1 MLFIHLTFFGLAIS
15 WRDYQTHLIS
25 KRTTHLALLTLIPFI
40 DNSIF
45 RALLLSSINLCLY
58 LFLKLISPQAIGRG
72 DIRLSLLIGSYV
84 SAFDGGV
91 YELIWC
97 NTISWVFC
105 SISLIPHFLKQER
118 LKEMRVAFAPYL
130 FFGLLCYAITS

>member
-1 MLFIHLTFFGLAIS
+1 MLLIHLTFFGIAIS
-15 WRDYQTHLIS
+15 WRDYQSHLIS

-40 DNSIF
+40 FNSIF
-45 RALLLSSINLCLY
+45 PALLLSSINSCFYML
-58 LFLKLISPQAIGRG
+58 LKLISPQAIGRG

-84 SAFDGGV
+84 SAFNGGV

-97 NTISWVFC
+97 NTISWVSC
-105 SISLIPHFLKQER
+105 SISLIPHFLREER

-130 FFGLLCYAITS
+130 FFGLLCYVITR

>member
-40 DNSIF
+40 DKSIIH
-45 RALLLSSINLCLY
+45 ALLLSSINLCLY

-105 SISLIPHFLKQER
+105 SITLIPHFLKQER

-130 FFGLLCYAITS
+130 FFGLLCYVITS

>member
-1 MLFIHLTFFGLAIS
+1 MLFIHLAFFGLAIS

-91 YELIWC
+91 HELIWC

-130 FFGLLCYAITS
+130 FFGLLCYVITS

>member
-45 RALLLSSINLCLY
+45 RALLLSSINLFLY
-58 LFLKLISPQAIGRG
+58 LLLKLISPQAIGRG

-91 YELIWC
+91 HELIWC

-130 FFGLLCYAITS
+130 FFGLLCYVITS

>member
-1 MLFIHLTFFGLAIS
+1 M
-15 WRDYQTHLIS
+15 
-25 KRTTHLALLTLIPFI
+25 ALLTLIPFI

-45 RALLLSSINLCLY
+45 HALLLSSINLCLY
-58 LFLKLISPQAIGRG
+58 LLLKLISPQAIGRG

-97 NTISWVFC
+97 NTISWVSC

>member
-58 LFLKLISPQAIGRG
+58 LFLKLILPQAIGRG

-91 YELIWC
+91 YELIWS
-97 NTISWVFC
+97 NTISWVSC

-130 FFGLLCYAITS
+130 FFGLLCYVITS

>member
-1 MLFIHLTFFGLAIS
+1 MLFIHLTFFGIAIS

-91 YELIWC
+91 HELIWC

-130 FFGLLCYAITS
+130 FFGLLCYVITS

>member
-1 MLFIHLTFFGLAIS
+1 VLFIHLTFFGLAIS

-91 YELIWC
+91 HELIWC
-97 NTISWVFC
+97 NTISWVFS

-130 FFGLLCYAITS
+130 FFGLLCYVITS

>member
-1 MLFIHLTFFGLAIS
+1 MLLIHLTFFGIAIS
-15 WRDYQTHLIS
+15 WRDYQSHLIS

-40 DNSIF
+40 FNSIF
-45 RALLLSSINLCLY
+45 HALLLSSINSCFYML
-58 LFLKLISPQAIGRG
+58 LKLISPQAIGRG

-84 SAFDGGV
+84 SAFNGGV

-97 NTISWVFC
+97 NTISWVSC

-118 LKEMRVAFAPYL
+118 LREMRVAFAPYL
-130 FFGLLCYAITS
+130 FFGLLCYVITR

>member
-91 YELIWC
+91 HELIWC

-105 SISLIPHFLKQER
+105 LISLIPHFLKQER

-130 FFGLLCYAITS
+130 FFGLLCYVITS

>member
-1 MLFIHLTFFGLAIS
+1 MLFIHLTFFGIAIS
-15 WRDYQTHLIS
+15 WRDHQSHLIS
-25 KRTTHLALLTLIPFI
+25 KRTTHLALLTLFPFI

-45 RALLLSSINLCLY
+45 DTLLLSAINLSLY
-58 LFLKLISPQAIGRG
+58 LLLKLISPQAIGCG
-72 DIRLSLLIGSYV
+72 DIRLSLLIGCYV

-97 NTISWVFC
+97 NAISWVSC
-105 SISLIPHFLKQER
+105 SISLIPHLLKPER

-130 FFGLLCYAITS
+130 FFGLFCYVITS

>member
-91 YELIWC
+91 HELIWC

-130 FFGLLCYAITS
+130 FLGLLCYVITS

>member
-1 MLFIHLTFFGLAIS
+1 MLFIHLTYFGLAIS

-130 FFGLLCYAITS
+130 FFGLLCYVITS

>member
-1 MLFIHLTFFGLAIS
+1 MLFIHLSFFGIAIS

-40 DNSIF
+40 DSSIF
-45 RALLLSSINLCLY
+45 RALLLSSINFCVY
-58 LFLKLISPQAIGRG
+58 LLLKLISPQAIGRG

-91 YELIWC
+91 CELIWC
-97 NTISWVFC
+97 NTISWVSC
-105 SISLIPHFLKQER
+105 SISLIPHVLKQER
-118 LKEMRVAFAPYL
+118 IKEMRVAFAPYL
-130 FFGLLCYAITS
+130 FFGLLCFVITI

>member
-1 MLFIHLTFFGLAIS
+1 MLFIHLTYFGLAIS

-45 RALLLSSINLCLY
+45 RALSLSSINLCLY
-58 LFLKLISPQAIGRG
+58 LLLKLISPQAIGRG

-84 SAFDGGV
+84 SAFDGGL
-91 YELIWC
+91 YELILC
-97 NTISWVFC
+97 NTISWVSC

-118 LKEMRVAFAPYL
+118 LRETRVAFAPYL

>member
-15 WRDYQTHLIS
+15 RRDYQTHLIS

-40 DNSIF
+40 DDSIF
-45 RALLLSSINLCLY
+45 HALLLSSINLCLY
-58 LFLKLISPQAIGRG
+58 LLLNLSSPQAIGRG
-72 DIRLSLLIGSYV
+72 DIRLSLLIGCYV

-97 NTISWVFC
+97 NTISWVSC
-105 SISLIPHFLKQER
+105 SISLIPYILKHER
-118 LKEMRVAFAPYL
+118 LKEIRVAFAPYL
-130 FFGLLCYAITS
+130 FFGLLCYVITR

>member
-97 NTISWVFC
+97 NTISWVCC

-130 FFGLLCYAITS
+130 FFGLLCYVITS

>member
-45 RALLLSSINLCLY
+45 RALLRSSITLCLY

-91 YELIWC
+91 HELIWC

-130 FFGLLCYAITS
+130 FFGLLCYVITS

>member
-1 MLFIHLTFFGLAIS
+1 VLFIHLTFFGIAIS
-15 WRDYQTHLIS
+15 WRDFQSHLIS
-25 KRTTHLALLTLIPFI
+25 KRTTHLALLTLFPFI

-45 RALLLSSINLCLY
+45 DAFLLSAINFSLY
-58 LFLKLISPQAIGRG
+58 LLLKLISPQAIGRG
-72 DIRLSLLIGSYV
+72 DIRLSLLIGCYV

-97 NTISWVFC
+97 NAISWVSC
-105 SISLIPHFLKQER
+105 SISLIPHVLKPER

-130 FFGLLCYAITS
+130 FFGLLCFVITS